1 MDQPGEFERPG
12 IGPPAVPDHGSRDAR
27 DTTNVR
33 DRSGSGGNRRFFRV
47 MFMFFCLTLVIAG
60 PFVVGQFQ
68 YQTTYNTLKAE
79 VDVSRE
85 ALHDLRPKLADFV
98 MASRLVA
105 KRVAPSVVGIY
116 RPGPRGPSGQ
126 GSGVIVDPIGYIV
139 TNYHVIAK
147 AQKLRV
153 RLGDGRESDA
163 TVVGGDPGIDV
174 AVLRIDLGNLIA
186 AEWGDSEN
194 LEVGDLVWAWGS
206 PFGLDRSVTFGIV
219 SAKGRR
225 IGSGVTRSLYQE
237 YLQTDA
243 AVNPGNSGGP
253 LVDVEGKIVGIN
265 TAIMSSS
272 YRGVSLAIPS
282 DLVREKYEQ
291 LLEKGWIARGYLGV
305 SPRAVPVELQKKL
318 GLGVG
323 EGVYVREAPRDG
335 PGYKAGVR
343 PGDVIL
349 EWNGSAATDPTLLSR
364 MIAATE
370 IGSSA
375 QVVVAR
381 PLAEVDSG
389 NQLVRRLELDV
400 VVGRH
405 PDF

>member
-1 MDQPGEFERPG
+1 MDQQSEFQSPG
-12 IGPPAVPDHGSRDAR
+12 IHSPTVVNYGSMDGKERKA
-27 DTTNVR
+27 
-33 DRSGSGGNRRFFRV
+33 SGGNSRLFYMVFV
-47 MFMFFCLTLVIAG
+47 FFCLTLVIAG
-60 PFVVGQFQ
+60 PFVVGEFQ
-68 YQTTYNTLKAE
+68 YQATYNTLQAE
-79 VDVSRE
+79 VDVSRK
-85 ALHDLRPKLADFV
+85 ALRDLKPKLADFM
-98 MASRLVA
+98 MASRLLA
-105 KRVAPSVVGIY
+105 KRVSPSVVGIY
-116 RPGPRGPSGQ
+116 SPGPRGASGH

-147 AQKLRV
+147 LQQLRV
-153 RLGDGRESDA
+153 RLSDGRESEA
-163 TVVGGDPGIDV
+163 TVVGGDPGTDV
-174 AVLRIDLGNLIA
+174 AILRIDMENLIA
-186 AEWGDSEN
+186 AEWGDSEALN
-194 LEVGDLVWAWGS
+194 VGDLVWAWGS

-225 IGSGVTRSLYQE
+225 IGSGVTRSPYQE

-243 AVNPGNSGGP
+243 AINPGNSGGP

-282 DLVREKYEQ
+282 NLVREKYEQ
-291 LLEKGWIARGYLGV
+291 LLDKGWIARGYLGV
-305 SPRAVPVELQKKL
+305 NPRPVPVELQKKL
-318 GLGVG
+318 GLDVGQGVF
-323 EGVYVREAPRDG
+323 VREVSRGG

-343 PGDVIL
+343 SGDVIL
-349 EWNGSAATDPTLLSR
+349 EWNGAAATDPTLLSR

-381 PLAEVDSG
+381 PVAEVDSDE
-389 NQLVRRLELDV
+389 QPVRRLELDV

-405 PDF
+405 PNY

>member
-1 MDQPGEFERPG
+1 MAQQSEIERAE
-12 IGPPAVPDHGSRDAR
+12 IDPPAVPNHGSMDAR
-27 DTTNVR
+27 DTMDVK
-33 DRSGSGGNRRFFRV
+33 DRKGSLGNSRLFRLV
-47 MFMFFCLTLVIAG
+47 FMFFCLALVIAG

-68 YQTTYNTLKAE
+68 YQTTYSTLKAE

-85 ALHDLRPKLADFV
+85 ALRDLKPKLTDFV
-98 MASRLVA
+98 MVSRLVA
-105 KRVAPSVVGIY
+105 KRVSPSVVGITL
-116 RPGPRGPSGQ
+116 PGPHGTSGH

-147 AQKLRV
+147 AEQFRV

-163 TVVGGDPGIDV
+163 TVVGGDPGTDV
-174 AVLRIDLGNLIA
+174 AILRIDLKNLIA
-186 AEWGDSEN
+186 AEWGDSED

-206 PFGLDRSVTFGIV
+206 PFGLDHSVTFGIV

-225 IGSGVTRSLYQE
+225 IGSGVTSTPYQE

-243 AVNPGNSGGP
+243 AVQPGNSGGP
-253 LVDVEGKIVGIN
+253 LVNIEGKIVGIN
-265 TAIMSSS
+265 TAIMGPL

-282 DLVREKYEQ
+282 NLVREKYEQ

-305 SPRAVPVELQKKL
+305 SPRRVPVELREKM
-318 GLGVG
+318 GLDVG

-370 IGSSA
+370 VGSSA
-375 QVVVAR
+375 QMVVAR
-381 PLAEVDSG
+381 RLAEVDSG
-389 NQLVRRLELDV
+389 DQSVRRLELDV

-405 PDF
+405 PDY

>member
-1 MDQPGEFERPG
+1 MDQQNEFQPPG
-12 IGPPAVPDHGSRDAR
+12 IDPPTVLDHGSMDGKQRKA
-27 DTTNVR
+27 
-33 DRSGSGGNRRFFRV
+33 SGRNSRLFYM
-47 MFMFFCLTLVIAG
+47 MFVFFCLTLVIAG

-68 YQTTYNTLKAE
+68 YMTTYNTLQAE

-85 ALHDLRPKLADFV
+85 ALRDLKPKLADFM
-98 MASRLVA
+98 MASRLLA
-105 KRVAPSVVGIY
+105 KRVSPSVVGIY
-116 RPGPRGPSGQ
+116 SPGPRGTSGH

-147 AQKLRV
+147 LQQLRV

-163 TVVGGDPGIDV
+163 TVVGGDPGTDV
-174 AVLRIDLGNLIA
+174 AILRIDMENLIA
-186 AEWGDSEN
+186 AEWGDSED
-194 LEVGDLVWAWGS
+194 LSVGDLVWAWGS

-225 IGSGVTRSLYQE
+225 IGSGVTHSPYQE

-243 AVNPGNSGGP
+243 AINPGNSGGP

-272 YRGVSLAIPS
+272 YQGVSLAIPS
-282 DLVREKYEQ
+282 NLVREKYEQ
-291 LLEKGWIARGYLGV
+291 LLDKGWITRGYLGV
-305 SPRAVPVELQKKL
+305 NPRPVPVELQKKL
-318 GLGVG
+318 GLDVG
-323 EGVYVREAPRDG
+323 EGVFVREVSRGG

-343 PGDVIL
+343 SGDVIL

-375 QVVVAR
+375 QVIVAR
-381 PLAEVDSG
+381 PVAEVDSDE
-389 NQLVRRLELDV
+389 QSVRRLELDV

-405 PDF
+405 PNY